1 MMPMKNTLYKIG
13 IGVCL
18 PIILFHSEL
27 KSQAGTGPAPYCM
40 PAYSQTPCNQP
51 NISNDPLNFINDF
64 VNDFNTAGAV
74 TNITNNN
81 SGCNSQ
87 LLGGL
92 TENYFRTSC
101 PTFLRVNP
109 GQVITVNVRSGI
121 TFDQGFAVFVDWNN
135 NGVYAMPGEQVC
147 ATPGI
152 PIAFT
157 WSALNF
163 TIPGA
168 QPAGNYRMR
177 VRSAYFTTG
186 TTIDPCLLY
195 GFGETE
201 EYNLIVGA
209 GVCVVLPIELKSLE
223 ATSKNNDVELSWVT
237 ASEKNTD
244 FFIIEKSYDGQKFEF
259 VDQIKAAGNSQSE
272 RLYLARDL
280 EVKKNALIYYRLKQF
295 DKGESDSKFTKVITY
310 QGAGVSPVFEIFPN
324 PASTELKLVMPEVL
338 SGKQITVEVYNITGK
353 KVATSQVEID
363 NMNSP
368 VDFDISS
375 LDKGT
380 YFFKIS
386 DGAGTVMKK
395 MLVKQ

>member
-152 PIAFT
+152 PIGLCFFAVTQAVKPHFAHHQRPVT
-157 WSALNF
+157 GNMLQTRQIRRQ
-163 TIPGA
+163 TI
-168 QPAGNYRMR
+168 RR
-177 VRSAYFTTG
+177 
-186 TTIDPCLLY
+186 
-195 GFGETE
+195 
-201 EYNLIVGA
+201 
-209 GVCVVLPIELKSLE
+209 LE
-223 ATSKNNDVELSWVT
+223 VDVE
-237 ASEKNTD
+237 TD
-244 FFIIEKSYDGQKFEF
+244 EIQKR
-259 VDQIKAAGNSQSE
+259 Q
-272 RLYLARDL
+272 L
-280 EVKKNALIYYRLKQF
+280 
-295 DKGESDSKFTKVITY
+295 
-310 QGAGVSPVFEIFPN
+310 
-324 PASTELKLVMPEVL
+324 
-338 SGKQITVEVYNITGK
+338 
-353 KVATSQVEID
+353 
-363 NMNSP
+363 
-368 VDFDISS
+368 
-375 LDKGT
+375 
-380 YFFKIS
+380 
-386 DGAGTVMKK
+386 
-395 MLVKQ
+395 